1 MKRSAASQSGS
12 SPGSSATSSI
22 DRPVC
27 SALSNA
33 AWADGK
39 LVLPAAGERVLE
51 LVARERLDLREVA
64 LGDEAEVRLA
74 LLVLLQLLI
83 DDLPS
88 DGLPVFE
95 SRERMAEPGR
105 VGPEAAQPAELL
117 SSIRMPEAE
126 PVPSWYRDR
135 SRRRVLAGLD
145 ARDQP
150 VASVEA
156 ENVARLEL
164 RLGRELVHTLLAG
177 PPPRHNEVVE
187 VAVR

>member
-1 MKRSAASQSGS
+1 M
-12 SPGSSATSSI
+12 
-22 DRPVC
+22 
-27 SALSNA
+27 
-33 AWADGK
+33 
-39 LVLPAAGERVLE
+39 
-51 LVARERLDLREVA
+51 ARERLDLREVA